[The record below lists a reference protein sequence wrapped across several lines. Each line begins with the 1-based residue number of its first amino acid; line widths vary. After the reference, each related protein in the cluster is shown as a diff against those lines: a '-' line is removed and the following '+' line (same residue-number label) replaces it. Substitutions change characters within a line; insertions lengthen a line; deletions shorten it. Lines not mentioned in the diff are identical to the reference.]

1 MQYMIIDNMIFVS
14 DFDSIFFVFESFD
27 VDVRVFEELF
37 RMLITDLVCSWA
49 FVLRGDD
56 RVF

>member
-1 MQYMIIDNMIFVS
+1 MQNMIIDNKIFVS
-14 DFDSIFFVFESFD
+14 DLDSIFFVFESFD

-37 RMLITDLVCSWA
+37 RMLITDLVCGWA